1 MTTANAT
8 TEDTLRI
15 VKSIVEEMLQE
26 RFSKDDITFTEI
38 KVENLIDYMGED
50 YISIKVFYTGSYNDI
65 NDINSKWTIS
75 MPRLIGDEM
84 ERRGLVVEK
93 NPRDTFINQ
102 EEWDEIKDWNFWDEI
117 D

>member
-1 MTTANAT
+1 MTTTNTASQ
-8 TEDTLRI
+8 DTLRI
-15 VKSIVEEMLQE
+15 VKSIVEEMLEE
-26 RFSKDDITFTEI
+26 RFSEDDITFTEI
-38 KVENLIDYMGED
+38 KVENLIDYYGED
-50 YISIKVFYTGSYNDI
+50 YISIKVFYTGSYK
-65 NDINSKWTIS
+65 DINSKWTIS

-93 NPRDTFINQ
+93 NPHDTFINQ

>member
-1 MTTANAT
+1 MTTANT
-8 TEDTLRI
+8 TNQDTLTI

-26 RFSKDDITFTEI
+26 RVSPDDITFTEI

-50 YISIKVFYTGSYNDI
+50 YIDIKIFYTGNHKVLDP
-65 NDINSKWTIS
+65 KWTVS

-84 ERRGLVVEK
+84 ERRGLIVEK
-93 NPRDTFINQ
+93 NPRKTFIDQ
-102 EEWDEIKDWNFWDEI
+102 EEWDEIKDWNFYDEI

>member
-8 TEDTLRI
+8 NQQDTLKI

-26 RFSKDDITFTEI
+26 RFSPKDITFTEI
-38 KVENLIDYMGED
+38 KVENRIDYMGED
-50 YISIKVFYTGSYNDI
+50 YIDIRIFYTGNHDVL
-65 NDINSKWTIS
+65 DSKWTVGLTI
-75 MPRLIGDEM
+75 RIGDEM

-93 NPRDTFINQ
+93 NPHKTFINQ